1 MANEEYIQMVEDC
14 MKRDTKLT
22 DWESNFIDSLS
33 NWLGAGKSLTEKQ
46 EQILDRLWEKVT

>member
-1 MANEEYIQMVEDC
+1 MANDEYIQMVEDC